1 MERRRGIGYVLKAAR
16 VTGRMLLVLVAGLL
30 TTGFA
35 LCGEHRVDRL
45 IDTQTALT
53 LHRTFDLPLLCFLLV
68 HALTSGYLAIRRWGW
83 VTR

>member
-53 LHRTFDLPLLCFLLV
+53 LHRTFDLRLLSFLP
-68 HALTSGYLAIRRWGW
+68 ALRSRYLTTWRRGW
-83 VTR
+83 VRR